1 MSTFEQAF
9 SDAERAASSV
19 AKAAAS
25 LQAIAKQMQKAAQE
39 GNITNLKRASERLN
53 QATAL
58 ARQEVS
64 NAVGSWPF
72 TPELEEKYLRESYE
86 PELLA
91 LAREEQVQIHQRD
104 GRLICFPSMVR
115 INPSDNTVT
124 IDRKKVG
131 SIRPTRLVA
140 ALKQNQSKTPNFRSE
155 LFLERLYGVYQELVG
170 GRRSDMLDSRSGT
183 VIGLSRIYAMFTSR
197 PGSNREYDQTDFAR
211 DLYFLDVSGV
221 NKVRSG
227 ATVSFPASTGT
238 RSQRGTF
245 SFVSPEGE
253 IVTYY
258 GIQFTE
264 AAG

>member
-9 SDAERAASSV
+9 SDAERAAFSV

-64 NAVGSWPF
+64 TAVGSWPF
-72 TPELEEKYLRESYE
+72 TPESEEEYLRESYE

-91 LAREEQVQIHQRD
+91 LAHEEKVQIHQRD

-131 SIRPTRLVA
+131 SIRPTKLVA
-140 ALKQNQSKTPNFRSE
+140 ALKQNQSKTPNFRGE
-155 LFLERLYGVYQELVG
+155 LFLERLYGVYKELVG
-170 GRRSDMLDSRSGT
+170 GSRPDMLDSRAGT

-197 PGSNREYDQTDFAR
+197 PGSNRDYDQSVKTRTVFSPSAPPTSSAR
-211 DLYFLDVSGV
+211 QRCTMATRKSLDNLGC
-221 NKVRSG
+221 
-227 ATVSFPASTGT
+227 
-238 RSQRGTF
+238 
-245 SFVSPEGE
+245 
-253 IVTYY
+253 
-258 GIQFTE
+258 
-264 AAG
+264 